1 MKAYE
6 LKIALRGQSPE
17 VWRRVLVPEELTFSQ
32 LALVFN
38 LAMGWEKETVFSF
51 LLPHKKMVITELSE
65 EQAHGERLK
74 EAALVQI
81 CSHLERAGA
90 FLYLYANRREMRH
103 DVHLEKI
110 VEPWSGRAPQ
120 VLEWS
125 GARTAAAVLEG
136 AKDAE
141 DSVRYDMD
149 AVNEKLA
156 LWCRLDRRRYED
168 RPLTKLYEDM
178 EAGRYG
184 LSAYKYKMRSIE
196 GANATP
202 EAQKTFFST
211 VFHQRLQDTKDE
223 ERVPPTL
230 RDMFAGFA
238 KEELLSIA
246 EQKGI
251 EVRHGMRK
259 QDIIRQLTKQ
269 MLDPRVMEEYFL
281 CLSDEEVL
289 SLQQLLANLDDFEE
303 EPQHNFETLSTAG
316 YIAETPEFELVISRD
331 VAAGFIPFAV
341 DMGEE
346 LYDRRRRRTW
356 LINTILT
363 ANVLYSVTPLDI
375 LCRIY
380 NQGGIG
386 DLKPAEIKKEMEK
399 IPPEFLA
406 GYWQRGDVF
415 ISEGL
420 DEEEI
425 RVILESQGDGDFYI
439 PATEEIPLF
448 AQGLALSD
456 PNDEQSLGLFFHETL
471 SYDEEETVEIM
482 RHIHWTLLAGAPVSF
497 VRDMLKDDG
506 YFDALTKEQDV
517 TLRRLLNRLH
527 DSTRSVANRGFTTN
541 EIKERQQAAR
551 AKKEERKKASRQKVI
566 FLKDRNKEKSH

>member
-74 EAALVQI
+74 EAAVVQI
-81 CSHLERAGA
+81 CRHLERAGA

-110 VEPWSGRAPQ
+110 VEPWRGRAPQ

-125 GARTAAAVLEG
+125 GARTAASVLEG

-168 RPLTKLYEDM
+168 RPLAKLYEDM

-184 LSAYKYKMRSIE
+184 FSAYKYKMRSIE

-211 VFHQRLQDTKDE
+211 VFHQRLQDAEDE

-259 QDIIRQLTKQ
+259 QDIIRQLTI
-269 MLDPRVMEEYFL
+269 
-281 CLSDEEVL
+281 
-289 SLQQLLANLDDFEE
+289 LASWK
-303 EPQHNFETLSTAG
+303 STSSA
-316 YIAETPEFELVISRD
+316 
-331 VAAGFIPFAV
+331 
-341 DMGEE
+341 
-346 LYDRRRRRTW
+346 
-356 LINTILT
+356 
-363 ANVLYSVTPLDI
+363 
-375 LCRIY
+375 
-380 NQGGIG
+380 
-386 DLKPAEIKKEMEK
+386 
-399 IPPEFLA
+399 
-406 GYWQRGDVF
+406 
-415 ISEGL
+415 
-420 DEEEI
+420 
-425 RVILESQGDGDFYI
+425 
-439 PATEEIPLF
+439 
-448 AQGLALSD
+448 
-456 PNDEQSLGLFFHETL
+456 
-471 SYDEEETVEIM
+471 
-482 RHIHWTLLAGAPVSF
+482 
-497 VRDMLKDDG
+497 
-506 YFDALTKEQDV
+506 
-517 TLRRLLNRLH
+517 
-527 DSTRSVANRGFTTN
+527 
-541 EIKERQQAAR
+541 
-551 AKKEERKKASRQKVI
+551 
-566 FLKDRNKEKSH
+566 

>member
-38 LAMGWEKETVFSF
+38 LAMGWEKETAFSF
-51 LLPHKKMVITELSE
+51 LLPHKKMIITELSE
-65 EQAHGERLK
+65 GQEHGERLK
-74 EAALVQI
+74 EAAVVQI
-81 CSHLERAGA
+81 CRQLENAGA

-120 VLEWS
+120 VLEWN

-141 DSVRYDMD
+141 DGVRYDMD

-168 RPLTKLYEDM
+168 RPLAKLYEDM

-184 LSAYKYKMRSIE
+184 FSAYKYKMRSIE

-202 EAQKTFFST
+202 EAQKAFFST
-211 VFHQRLQDTKDE
+211 VFHQRLQDAKDE

-230 RDMFAGFA
+230 RDMFSCFA

-259 QDIIRQLTKQ
+259 QDIIRQLTKK

-289 SLQQLLANLDDFEE
+289 SLQQLLADPDDFEE
-303 EPQHNFETLSTAG
+303 EPQHSFETLSNAG
-316 YIAETPEFELVISRD
+316 YIAETPEFEIVISRD

-341 DMGEE
+341 DMGED
-346 LYDRRRRRTW
+346 LYERRRKRTW
-356 LINTILT
+356 LIDTMLA
-363 ANVLYSVTPLDI
+363 ANILYSVTPLDV

-386 DLKPAEIKKEMEK
+386 DLKPSELKRETAK
-399 IPPEFLA
+399 IPPDLIM

-415 ISEGL
+415 ISEDL
-420 DEEEI
+420 DEDE
-425 RVILESQGDGDFYI
+425 VQMILESQGDGDFYI
-439 PATEEIPLF
+439 PGTEEIPLF
-448 AQGLALSD
+448 AQGLALAD
-456 PNDEQSLGLFFHETL
+456 PSDEQALARFFHETL

-482 RHIHWTLLAGAPVSF
+482 RHIHWSFLAGAPVSF

-517 TLRRLLNRLH
+517 ALRRLLNHLH
-527 DSTRSVANRGFTTN
+527 DSTRSVANRGFTPN
-541 EIKERQQAAR
+541 EIKEQQREAR
-551 AKKEERKKASRQKVI
+551 AKKEARKKASRQKVV